1 MKKTSDSEPGWYE
14 DPEDQT
20 RERFWNGKYWEK
32 NTRQIGEET
41 ESPPAIGEFR
51 LGLLFFRLPLQR
63 DNAFKFYAV
72 LCALSAISGVYQE
85 FQSGTRS
92 ELIPLMFLGVV
103 PLMALYIYVLFLPY
117 LIYRRRKDK
126 KRGITAEVSGKLSPS
141 KRRTTLA
148 VALSFGVLFLLSFV
162 GGGLSDKNSKVETFL
177 SHQQEINEVLRRYNT
192 EAGAAVGVVRGIS
205 DGTLTAGDGI
215 AQFATASSKVTPV
228 LTDLRVSCE
237 GISFPKIEGS
247 GEELAIAKAFN
258 VLKAACEITPKQF
271 LKLQEIFREQ
281 VSDTGTQYQLD
292 QLSAELL
299 ALNQAKRDAAIEG
312 LEALLPYADESQAS
326 LMRTLLEGFKSQ

>member
-1 MKKTSDSEPGWYE
+1 
-14 DPEDQT
+14 
-20 RERFWNGKYWEK
+20 
-32 NTRQIGEET
+32 
-41 ESPPAIGEFR
+41 
-51 LGLLFFRLPLQR
+51 
-63 DNAFKFYAV
+63 
-72 LCALSAISGVYQE
+72 
-85 FQSGTRS
+85 
-92 ELIPLMFLGVV
+92 
-103 PLMALYIYVLFLPY
+103 
-117 LIYRRRKDK
+117 
-126 KRGITAEVSGKLSPS
+126 
-141 KRRTTLA
+141 